1 MGMLHDGHMSLV
13 RLAAQQTPSVIVS
26 IYANPSQLTTHG
38 EKRSYPST
46 FDSDLERLIAVN
58 DELRHNCTG
67 VIRAI
72 FAPVEQE
79 MYPCSPPDS
88 IPQGIGSFVNI
99 LPLTSVLEG
108 RDRPS
113 HFVGV
118 STICLK
124 LFNAARPNSVFF
136 GEKDFQQT
144 IIIKRLVQDFL
155 LDIKV
160 VVGKT
165 VREIDGLAMSSRNLF
180 LGTRRRAVATIMV
193 RAMQA
198 VRDAY
203 EQNIMDRNQLLSVGN
218 RIMDLERV
226 KQEQLPKGQG
236 ATFAVIYFDLA
247 DPESLESLITID
259 PKNGAVL
266 CGAIQMLPLN
276 GGRDGE
282 DQGLRGGA
290 DSVRLIDSII
300 LYLTEADNTSS
311 KSSIV

>member
-1 MGMLHDGHMSLV
+1 MGMLHTGHMSLV

-38 EKRSYPST
+38 EKQSYPST
-46 FDSDLERLIAVN
+46 FDSDLERLVAMN
-58 DELRHNCTG
+58 DEMRHSCTG

-72 FAPVEQE
+72 FAPVDEE

-88 IPQGIGSFVNI
+88 IPQGIGGFVNI
-99 LPLTSVLEG
+99 LPISSLLEG

-124 LFNAARPNSVFF
+124 LFNAARPNTVFF

-144 IIIKRLVQDFL
+144 IVIKRLVQDFL

-165 VREIDGLAMSSRNLF
+165 IREIDGLAISSRNVF

-203 EQNIMDRNQLLSVGN
+203 EQNVMDRNQLLSVGN
-218 RIMDLERV
+218 RIMEQERV
-226 KQEQLPKGQG
+226 EQEQLPEDQG
-236 ATFAVIYFDLA
+236 ATFAVIYFELV

-259 PKNGAVL
+259 PGNGAVL
-266 CGAIQMLPLN
+266 CGAIQMLPLK
-276 GGRDGE
+276 GGGDGE
-282 DQGLRGGA
+282 DQGLRDGA

-300 LYLTEADNTSS
+300 L
-311 KSSIV
+311 